1 MKTSQWPAR
10 WGVIGTQPALVG
22 VQGDLD
28 GKALRVGRAAC
39 LFHMSLLRVG
49 VMKAQLTGGDNG
61 WFHSE
66 GLQHVC
72 IKEKY
77 CQRRVPK

>member
-1 MKTSQWPAR
+1 MR
-10 WGVIGTQPALVG
+10 
-22 VQGDLD
+22 GDRD

-39 LFHMSLLRVG
+39 LFHVSLFRVG
-49 VMKAQLTGGDNG
+49 VMKAQLTGGDHG

-72 IKEKY
+72 IKEK
-77 CQRRVPK
+77 

>member
-1 MKTSQWPAR
+1 M
-10 WGVIGTQPALVG
+10 LVG
-22 VQGDLD
+22 VRGGRD

-39 LFHMSLLRVG
+39 LFTVSLLRVG
-49 VMKAQLTGGDNG
+49 VMKTRLTGGDNG

-77 CQRRVPK
+77 CRRRVPK